1 MPDEIILFA
10 AAEPGTLG
18 SCPTPKRV
26 SCVDGPRLQEILI
39 GEVQSSLAGS
49 GRDTG
54 FILRPPHRT
63 VRAAFPHT
71 APTSGE
77 WRRSGRSAKDGG

>member
-39 GEVQSSLAGS
+39 GEVQSSLAVIRS
-49 GRDTG
+49 PRRRGR
-54 FILRPPHRT
+54 
-63 VRAAFPHT
+63 
-71 APTSGE
+71 GE
-77 WRRSGRSAKDGG
+77 SRER